1 MNDFRQA
8 VNRPVADF
16 GAVLIPLVLT
26 AAIFLALPLMERI
39 TARETDYV
47 IRPLDVI
54 EQIPNL
60 PEPRP
65 VRSAV
70 QSRPVRMEQRPEL
83 MRPSDVQMPSMPL
96 SEMADMV
103 RLDAL
108 PVDPAM
114 AVFDIAL
121 AAGGPV
127 DLSALD
133 VIPVPISRMDPVYP
147 ASARARGIEGFVT
160 LEFVI
165 GADGRVSDARVTES
179 VPAGIFDDASV
190 RAAGS
195 WRFQPGKMDGRPV
208 AVKVRQTLNF
218 KLKE

>member
-1 MNDFRQA
+1 MSELRQA
-8 VNRPVADF
+8 VMRQAPAPGTVLLPLLLTT
-16 GAVLIPLVLT
+16 AV
-26 AAIFLALPLMERI
+26 FLALPLMERI
-39 TARETDYV
+39 TERAADYV

-54 EQIPNL
+54 EQMPAI
-60 PEPRP
+60 PEPQP
-65 VRSAV
+65 VRTAV

-83 MRPSDVQMPSMPL
+83 LRPSDVQMPSMPL

-133 VIPVPISRMDPVYP
+133 VIPIPVSRMDPVYP

-165 GADGRVSDARVTES
+165 GEDGRVSSARVTDS
-179 VPAGIFDDASV
+179 VPGGIFDDASV
-190 RAAGS
+190 RAVGS
-195 WRFQPGKMDGRPV
+195 WRFRPGEMDGRPV